1 MVGIFGAAKRGF
13 GLLKKSKKGIDPKK
27 RLETFKKAS
36 QKADREQ
43 TLKKFKRMT
52 KDFKSASER
61 AKKFSIRQKELVE
74 QGKKLALGKDLKKKS
89 GG

>member
-1 MVGIFGAAKRGF
+1 MGIFGVAKRGF
-13 GLLKKSKKGIDPKK
+13 GLLKKSKKGVDPKK
-27 RLETFKKAS
+27 RLKTFKQASAKAG
-36 QKADREQ
+36 REQ

-74 QGKKLALGKDLKKKS
+74 QGKKLALSKDFDK
-89 GG
+89 

>member
-1 MVGIFGAAKRGF
+1 MVVGIALRGL
-13 GLLKKSKKGIDPKK
+13 GKALLKKRGKDAASTFMKRREVFRGASK
-27 RLETFKKAS
+27 
-36 QKADREQ
+36 KADREQ

-74 QGKKLALGKDLKKKS
+74 QGKKLALGKDLEE
-89 GG
+89 

>member
-1 MVGIFGAAKRGF
+1 MSIFGIAKRGF
-13 GLLKKSKKGIDPKK
+13 GMLKKSKKGIDPKK

-36 QKADREQ
+36 KKADREQ

-61 AKKFSIRQKELVE
+61 AKKFSIRQKQLVE
-74 QGKKLALGKDLKKKS
+74 QGKKLALGEK
-89 GG
+89 